1 MSYDILYDI
10 ICDEKFILMNHLN
23 LFKIKFK
30 IVSNIHWLKDSLSEC
45 HTIFVRIIFS
55 WNYTHRME
63 SQKYIYLDTFLE
75 FTVKILGARSRVKTQ
90 NSSPLLYNLRK
101 YQHSC
106 KIMDQKGENVI
117 ALADLVKISAN

>member
-1 MSYDILYDI
+1 MSEY
-10 ICDEKFILMNHLN
+10 
-23 LFKIKFK
+23 
-30 IVSNIHWLKDSLSEC
+30 

-90 NSSPLLYNLRK
+90 NSSPLLYKIRK
-101 YQHSC
+101 YQQSC
-106 KIMDQKGENVI
+106 KIMDHNGENVI
-117 ALADLVKISAN
+117 AFEDLVKISAN